1 MGLSSGTKLGPYEI
15 VSPLGAGG
23 MGEVYRARDTKLNRD
38 VALKVLPESLSH
50 DSERLARFK
59 REAQVLASLN
69 HPNIATIYGFEGSD
83 GIRALAMELVE
94 GQTLA
99 EKIAV
104 AQGPLSGP
112 AALQPTEGG
121 EKPQR
126 RKAGV
131 AVQIDESLPIA
142 RQIADALE
150 YAHERGII
158 HRDLKPANVKVTPEG
173 IVKVLDFGL
182 AKALDL
188 QTSSS
193 DLSNSP
199 TMSPTLSIAATQ
211 AGVVIGTAAYM
222 SPEQARGKTVDRRAD
237 IWAFGC
243 VLFEMLSGRRPFE
256 GDTVTDI
263 LASVVKSEPDWS
275 ALPANTPARIRE
287 LVRRCLLKDPK
298 QRLRD
303 IGEARITIEGTISG
317 VGAVGVRPSEESAG
331 AEERARRAPRRTL
344 PWVVAGVALILGLA
358 AGIWLNSRQKP
369 PVTNWSAEIL
379 GGPMFAMGPRI
390 SPDGHTLAFQAAVE
404 GLTQVAVMD
413 TQSGDWTV
421 LTKNRSRGFVTE
433 VNWSPDGSEIYFDR
447 EFSVPQG
454 IYSVSR
460 FGGEERLVLKDAKGP
475 EVLPD
480 GSMLVTRLNDD
491 RVFQLYHFRPGN
503 EQLDA
508 LDALPYGEDLC
519 PSLRVFHDGKEAVF
533 FGKTKEQDSRDP
545 SQHLYAINLS
555 TGKTRRLG
563 PQLELRIPFVLPIL
577 ALGVSSD
584 DKSVLV
590 DQIEGS
596 LHRIVS
602 VPRDGSGTFRTVVTL
617 TLPPK
622 YLDED
627 RNGDLYLD
635 QLDRPYEVLYYPA
648 SGGTPEALAGAENA
662 SDEAHDSFQLP
673 DGRSVIGS
681 RVAGRRKLLAAGL
694 GGELVTF
701 IQTKED
707 NSFPACMVGKDK
719 AAFMLGPPDKAVVAL
734 ATAADGQIVKRFTE
748 TPQGQV
754 TALAASPDG
763 ATIYY
768 VSQGVVWEMP
778 IGGGQPHRFASGQ
791 SVAVDPGGKYVIAAS
806 TEIAGIRL
814 TRYPVSRGTGT
825 PIPVQGP
832 LRLAPISLTP
842 NAIGK
847 DGKVLVS
854 ITSPDSWFYS
864 AGILDQQTGKVERIP
879 LNFPGDVFAPGWL
892 PDGRV
897 ASAGLPTKVTLW
909 RFRPET
915 SGNQ

>member
-1 MGLSSGTKLGPYEI
+1 MAFQTGTVLGPYEV

-38 VALKVLPESLSH
+38 VALKVLPEALSH
-50 DSERLARFK
+50 DAERMARFK

-69 HPNIATIYGFEGSD
+69 HPNIATIYGFEESD
-83 GIRALAMELVE
+83 GVRALAMELAE
-94 GQTLA
+94 GRTLA
-99 EKIAV
+99 EIIAARHGLPV
-104 AQGPLSGP
+104 SDA
-112 AALQPTEGG
+112 
-121 EKPQR
+121 
-126 RKAGV
+126 
-131 AVQIDESLPIA
+131 LPIA

-158 HRDLKPANVKVTPEG
+158 HRDLKPANVKVTPDG

-188 QTSSS
+188 QTAPS

-199 TMSPTLSIAATQ
+199 TLSPTLSIAATQ
-211 AGVVIGTAAYM
+211 AGVIIGTAAYM

-243 VLFEMLSGRRPFE
+243 VLFEMLSGRKPFD

-263 LASVVKSEPDWS
+263 LASVVKSEPDWN
-275 ALPANTPARIRE
+275 ALPADTPARICE
-287 LVRRCLLKDPK
+287 LIRRSLLKDPK

-303 IGEARITIEGTISG
+303 IGEARIALEEVITGSPSPPAPLSQGEGG
-317 VGAVGVRPSEESAG
+317 PEG
-331 AEERARRAPRRTL
+331 RARVSPLRSL
-344 PWVVAGVALILGLA
+344 PWVVAGVALILGI
-358 AGIWLNSRQKP
+358 GGGWLLKNRQQP
-369 PVTNWSAEIL
+369 ASTNWSAEIL
-379 GGPMFAMGPRI
+379 GGPAFAMGPRI
-390 SPDGHTLAFQAAVE
+390 SPDGHTLAFQATVDR
-404 GLTQVAVMD
+404 LTQVAVMD

-421 LTKNRSRGFVTE
+421 LTKNRTRGFVTE
-433 VNWSPDGSEIYFDR
+433 MNWSPDGSEIYFDR

-454 IYSVSR
+454 IYTVSR

-480 GSMLVTRLNDD
+480 GSLLVTRLNGD

-508 LDALPYGEDLC
+508 LDAFPFGEDLC
-519 PSLRVFHDGKEAVF
+519 PSVRVFHDGKEAVF
-533 FGKTKEQDSRDP
+533 FGRTKEQDSADP
-545 SQHLYAINLS
+545 SQHLYAVNLS

-563 PQLELRIPFVLPIL
+563 PKLELRIPFVLPIL

-602 VPRDGSGTFRTVVTL
+602 VPRDGSGTYRTVVTL

-635 QLDRPYEVLYYPA
+635 QLDRPYEVLHYPA
-648 SGGTPEALAGAENA
+648 LGGTPESLAGFESA
-662 SDEAHDSFQLP
+662 SNEAHASFQLP

-681 RVAGRRKLLAAGL
+681 RVAGRRKLLAAGP
-694 GGELVTF
+694 GGELAPF

-707 NSFPACMVGKDK
+707 NSFPACTVGKDK
-719 AAFMLGPPDKAVVAL
+719 VAFMLGPPDKAVVAL
-734 ATAADGQIVKRFTE
+734 ATLADGQIVKRFTE
-748 TPQGQV
+748 IPQGEV
-754 TALAASPDG
+754 SALATSADG
-763 ATIYY
+763 ATLYY
-768 VSQGVVWEMP
+768 VSQGVVWAVP
-778 IGGGQPHRFASGQ
+778 TSGGQPNRIAEGQ
-791 SVAVDPGGKYVIAAS
+791 SIAVDPGGKYVIVAS

-814 TRYPVSRGTGT
+814 TRLPVSGGTGT

-832 LRLAPISLTP
+832 LRLAPIALTP

-847 DGKVLVS
+847 NGKVLVS

-897 ASAGLPTKVTLW
+897 TSAGLPTKVTLW
-909 RFRPET
+909 RFRPE
-915 SGNQ
+915 QK